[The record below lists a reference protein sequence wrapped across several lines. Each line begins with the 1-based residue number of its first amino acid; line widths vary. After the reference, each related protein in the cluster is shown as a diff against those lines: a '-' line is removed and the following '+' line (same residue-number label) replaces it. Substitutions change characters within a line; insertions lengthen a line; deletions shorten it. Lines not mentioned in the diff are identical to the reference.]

1 MINKE
6 GSAEILNFMT
16 LEAVDF
22 VLWCDHISHIVSIF
36 LLKSFLFPC
45 KNQTPEY
52 IVMIG
57 EGGSTKIVSF
67 MTPGVDILCWG
78 DTT

>member
-36 LLKSFLFPC
+36 LLKSFLFPFIDHII
-45 KNQTPEY
+45 
-52 IVMIG
+52 IVMITKL
-57 EGGSTKIVSF
+57 GSTEILTF
-67 MTPGVDILCWG
+67 MTPGQLFLYYGLTI
-78 DTT
+78 